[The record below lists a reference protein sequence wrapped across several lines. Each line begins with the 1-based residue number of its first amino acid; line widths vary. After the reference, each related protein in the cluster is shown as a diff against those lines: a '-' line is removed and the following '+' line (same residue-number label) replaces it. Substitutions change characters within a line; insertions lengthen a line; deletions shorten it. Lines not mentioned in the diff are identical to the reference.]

1 MLSYIVSLD
10 ISHQQNGKE
19 RVLIF
24 LEKKK
29 VACILTFALR
39 NFRHKLVA
47 QEDSIFLGR
56 DALSPSC
63 LIKNVLI
70 LQVALALFH
79 CQK

>member
-1 MLSYIVSLD
+1 MHSYIVSLD
-10 ISHQQNGKE
+10 ITHQQNGKE

-24 LEKKK
+24 LGKKK
-29 VACILTFALR
+29 KSAYILTFVLR

-47 QEDSIFLGR
+47 QEDLVFLGR

-70 LQVALALFH
+70 L
-79 CQK
+79 